1 MSSKSTFYSIDAGK
15 IKIGLV
21 FSLVI
26 LFLSTIL
33 SFFSI
38 TKLISQ
44 TDLVDHTNKVII
56 NSEYIISTLK
66 DAETSQR
73 GFLLTRDPSFLTLY
87 NESYSKTLDSYNAVK
102 ELTKDNPGQQEK
114 LKLLKHYVDKR
125 YELLSLVLKQL
136 DKDGSINK
144 AWMLEGK
151 SLMAKSRVLISD
163 IKQEEYLL
171 LNIRSNEVDKYA
183 DTTPIIVLIS
193 SLLSI
198 FISGFAFVLISKDM
212 ANKKRNQEELE
223 RLNLSLVQNQEELQQ
238 NRKELAKQNYIL
250 TGSDEL
256 INLIIGERN
265 LKALSQVVLTKLCEY
280 VHADAGVI
288 YLLDEDG
295 NFYYSSGF
303 AFENSDKVPSVVKP
317 GEGIAGQAAID
328 QKMVLKEGSPF
339 RINSL
344 LTSTDPV
351 QMVVVPINATEETLA
366 IVELI
371 SSDKFADLSLEFLE
385 VMRKRL
391 AVNIKIAKSENK
403 TFELLNET
411 QNQAEELETQ
421 QEELRQI
428 NDELKE
434 QRNKLQSSEEELRV
448 SQEELEEK
456 NSELEVKANELEEQY
471 EEISG
476 KNSELENARTVVEL
490 KMKEVESMSK
500 YKSEFLANMSHELR
514 TPLNSIL
521 ILSKLIAE
529 NKSNT
534 LSDKEVEFASIIYNS
549 GNDLLKLINDILDLS
564 KIEAG
569 KIALELNPLPIKDV
583 TVYKQFQ
590 QLAKERNIGFETKFD
605 SDLPSIMI
613 TDQFRLEQIL
623 KNLLSNAFKFTNE
636 NDMVI
641 FSVNRVTNKSIY
653 KNPKLAVA
661 SEVVAFSVTDT
672 GIGIAPDRLKIIFE
686 AFQQADSSTTRKYG
700 GTGLGLSISRELA
713 HLLGGEIQV
722 HSELNKGSNFTLYL
736 PVNPNE
742 VAEVENELLDKSE
755 NQPASTLIRGMV
767 NPNESSVA
775 GETKLEVPNRKVLI
789 VEDNLNENYALK
801 ELLKD
806 HSFYPVSCFSGM
818 EALKVLSKEAFD
830 VVVLDI
836 NLPDIE
842 GFEVLKQIKE
852 TAELKNVY
860 VIIYSGKDLS
870 EEELMKYSKYTDRIV
885 IKSGSS
891 YKRLIDE
898 LKHAVTLDVGVESNV
913 KQQPLKLHRTTE
925 ALKGK
930 KVLLVDDDMRN
941 IFSLMAVLEQ
951 EGMEIVVANNGKQAL
966 EKLDENKDTDVILM
980 DIMMP
985 EMDGLECT
993 RRIRNNPEYK
1003 DLPVIAVTAKAMK
1016 EDREKS
1022 IQAGASDYITKPI
1035 DNNKLTSLMR
1045 VWTYKE
1051 N

>member
-1 MSSKSTFYSIDAGK
+1 MSSKSSFYSIDGSK
-15 IKIGLV
+15 LKIGLV

-26 LFLSTIL
+26 LFVATIL

-38 TKLISQ
+38 SKLIQQS
-44 TDLVDHTNKVII
+44 TLVDHTNKVII
-56 NSEYIISTLK
+56 GSENIISTLK

-73 GFLLTRDPSFLTLY
+73 GFLLTKDSSFLKLY
-87 NESYSKTLDSYNAVK
+87 YQSYNKTKGSYNRVM
-102 ELTKDNPGQQEK
+102 EFTKDNKDQQQR
-114 LKLLKHYVDKR
+114 LKLLKQYLDKR
-125 YELLSLVLKQL
+125 YALLALVLNDYGKN
-136 DKDGSINK
+136 GEINK
-144 AWMLEGK
+144 SAMVEGTN
-151 SLMAKSRVLISD
+151 LMTRSRVIITT
-163 IKQEEYLL
+163 IKDEEYRLL
-171 LNIRSNEVDKYA
+171 KIRSKEVDRYSN
-183 DTTPIIVLIS
+183 TTPIIILIS
-193 SLLSI
+193 SLISI
-198 FISGFAFVLISKDM
+198 FISGFAFVFINKDM

-223 RLNLSLVQNQEELQQ
+223 RLNSSLVKNQNELEL
-238 NRKELAKQNYIL
+238 NKKELAKQNYIL
-250 TGSDEL
+250 SGSDEL

-265 LKALSQVVLTKLCEY
+265 LKVLSQMIINKICEY
-280 VHADAGVI
+280 VNADAGVL
-288 YLLDEDG
+288 YLLEEDG
-295 NFYYSSGF
+295 NFYFASGY
-303 AFENSDKVPSVVKP
+303 AFEFSDKIPTVIKP
-317 GEGIAGQAAID
+317 GEGVAGQAAIQ
-328 QKMVLKEGSPF
+328 QKIFVKEGSSV
-339 RINSL
+339 RNIQINSL
-344 LTSTDPV
+344 LTSTDTV
-351 QMVVVPINATEETLA
+351 QMLVLPINATDETLA
-366 IVELI
+366 IIELI
-371 SSDKFADLSLEFLE
+371 SSHQFSESSLEYLE
-385 VMRKRL
+385 IIRKRL

-456 NSELEVKANELEEQY
+456 NSELEVKAAELEEQY
-471 EEISG
+471 EEISN
-476 KNSELENARTVVEL
+476 KNAELENARTVVEL

-521 ILSKLIAE
+521 ILSKLISD
-529 NKSNT
+529 NKSNK

-549 GNDLLKLINDILDLS
+549 GNDLLRLINDILDLS

-569 KIALELNPLPIKDV
+569 KIALELKPSPIKEILI
-583 TVYKQFQ
+583 YKHFQ
-590 QLAKERNIGFETKFD
+590 QLAKERNVTFEVWFEPG
-605 SDLPSIMI
+605 LPPLLI

-636 NDMVI
+636 NGKVTY
-641 FSVNRVTNKSIY
+641 RVYGVKNKTNF
-653 KNPKLAVA
+653 KNPKLAA
-661 SEVVAFSVTDT
+661 SSEVIAFSVSDT
-672 GIGIAPDRLKIIFE
+672 GIGIAADRLNIIFE
-686 AFQQADSSTTRKYG
+686 AFQQADTSTTRKYG

-722 HSELNKGSNFTLYL
+722 ESELNKGSNFTLYL
-736 PVNPNE
+736 PLNPEEQADQEKALFAN
-742 VAEVENELLDKSE
+742 ALDKENLHKVSE
-755 NQPASTLIRGMV
+755 IAG
-767 NPNESSVA
+767 SS
-775 GETKLEVPNRKVLI
+775 KSEVLDKKVLI
-789 VEDNLNENYALK
+789 VEDNETENFALK
-801 ELLKD
+801 ELLKN
-806 HSFYPVSCFSGM
+806 HSFTSISTFSGL
-818 EALKVLSKEAFD
+818 EALEVLTNEIFN
-830 VVVLDI
+830 VVILDI

-842 GFEVLKQIKE
+842 GFEVLKKIKE

-870 EEELMKYSKYTDRIV
+870 EEELLKYSKYADRIV
-885 IKSGSS
+885 IKTGSS
-891 YKRLIDE
+891 YKRLLDE
-898 LKHAVTLDVGVESNV
+898 LTLAVSSNSKAKFNV
-913 KQQPLKLHRTTE
+913 SNEQSSKLHRSSE

-941 IFSLMAVLEQ
+941 IFSLMTVLEE

-993 RRIRNNPEYK
+993 RRIRNNPEYHNV
-1003 DLPVIAVTAKAMK
+1003 PVIAVTAKAMK

-1035 DNNKLTSLMR
+1035 DANKLTSLMK